1 MKNIYVIIS
10 LILIFFM
17 LLLPLLSLKG
27 GESTGKEENA
37 VITFGGLE
45 DESAQVSVLMSDTQK
60 IEKMD
65 INDYIFGVVAA
76 EMPALY
82 EKEALKAQAVAAYT
96 YALHRA
102 QQNSDKPYDITDS
115 PATDQCYISKE
126 KAQEKWGENA
136 AEYEEKIKGAIS
148 EVEGEYIA
156 YNKKPILALYHAI
169 SGGKTESCKAVFGQD
184 LPYLTVC
191 DSIGDLTA
199 KGYLQTVEFTA
210 AELKEKLANKVSLS
224 SDEGEWIGE
233 IKHRDNGYT
242 ESIKI
247 CGKSLTGTELR
258 TALSLRSANFDAEYK
273 NGKFVFTT
281 RGYGH
286 GVGMSQAGA
295 QHLAK
300 QGGTYKEILLWYY
313 KDCEIVKN

>member
-27 GESTGKEENA
+27 EESTGKEENA

-45 DESAQVSVLMSDTQK
+45 DESAKVSVMMSDTQK

-96 YALHRA
+96 YTLNRA

-224 SDEGEWIGE
+224 SNEGEWIGE

-258 TALSLRSANFDAEYK
+258 AALSLRSANFDAEYK

>member
-115 PATDQCYISKE
+115 PTTDQCYISKE

-247 CGKSLTGTELR
+247 CGKSLTGIELR
-258 TALSLRSANFDAEYK
+258 AALSLRSANFDAEYK

-313 KDCEIVKN
+313 KGCEIVKN

>member
-27 GESTGKEENA
+27 EESTGKEENA

-96 YALHRA
+96 YTLNRA

-258 TALSLRSANFDAEYK
+258 AALSLRSANFDAEYK

>member
-27 GESTGKEENA
+27 EESTGKEENA

-45 DESAQVSVLMSDTQK
+45 DESTQVSVLMSDTQK

-96 YALHRA
+96 YTLNRA

-247 CGKSLTGTELR
+247 CGKSLTGTEFR
-258 TALSLRSANFDAEYK
+258 SALSLRSANFDAEYK

>member
-17 LLLPLLSLKG
+17 LLLPLLSLKSVES
-27 GESTGKEENA
+27 GEKTENA
-37 VITFGGLE
+37 INTFGGLE
-45 DESAQVSVLMSDTQK
+45 NEIAQISVLISDTNK

-65 INDYIFGVVAA
+65 INDYIYGVVAA

-96 YALHRA
+96 YTLNKVL
-102 QQNSDKPYDITDS
+102 QNAEKPYDITDS
-115 PATDQCYISKE
+115 PLSDQSYISKE
-126 KAQEKWGENA
+126 AAQEKWGDKS
-136 AEYEEKIKGAIS
+136 AEYEEKIKGAIR

-156 YNKKPILALYHAI
+156 YNEKPILALYHAI
-169 SGGKTESCKAVFGQD
+169 SGGKTESCKSVFGQD

-199 KGYLQTVEFTA
+199 KGYLQTVEITP
-210 AELKEKLANKVSLS
+210 AEFKEKLSDKVGFSENE
-224 SDEGEWIGE
+224 SDWIGE

-258 TALSLRSANFDAEYK
+258 AALSLRSANFDAEYK

-313 KDCEIVKN
+313 KGCEIAKN

>member
-27 GESTGKEENA
+27 EESTEKEENA

-258 TALSLRSANFDAEYK
+258 AALSLRSANFDAEYK